1 MKKIVTWLITCTAPI
16 ALAIFPATACS
27 SLAASNDTGAMKAIR
42 VAPDGKSAM
51 KAYKD
56 GCKSAPASAGQKG
69 RVLAVAARYVPSA
82 TISFSFVADGYSD
95 NDATTQ
101 GSYYGITTDNGK
113 QLYQALLTAYQTG
126 SDVWLSCS
134 GDGWVSGVWVG
145 K

>member
-1 MKKIVTWLITCTAPI
+1 MVFLSSLVSMVLPI
-16 ALAIFPATACS
+16 TACS
-27 SLAASNDTGAMKAIR
+27 SPVILNSASVVKAAHT
-42 VAPDGKSAM
+42 APDSMSSA
-51 KAYKD
+51 KTYKD

-69 RVLAVAARYVPSA
+69 RVVAVAARYVPSA

-101 GSYYGITTDNGK
+101 GSYYGITTDDGK

-126 SDVWLSCS
+126 SEVWLSCS